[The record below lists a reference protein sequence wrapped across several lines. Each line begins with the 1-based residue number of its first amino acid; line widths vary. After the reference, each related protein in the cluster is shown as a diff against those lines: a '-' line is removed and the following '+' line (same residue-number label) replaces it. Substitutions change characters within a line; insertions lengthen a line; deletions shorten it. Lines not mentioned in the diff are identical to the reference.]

1 MENKKEVTPN
11 DRPDSRSRQ
20 KTAKQFL
27 DSTKSALL
35 TKYSSKE
42 QNDIVKELYFA
53 VRENRAMEIDG
64 LKATMENLVKLN
76 EEIPVGE

>member
-11 DRPDSRSRQ
+11 DRSDSRSRK

-27 DSTKSALL
+27 DSTKSTLL

-53 VRENRAMEIDG
+53 VRENKAMEIDG